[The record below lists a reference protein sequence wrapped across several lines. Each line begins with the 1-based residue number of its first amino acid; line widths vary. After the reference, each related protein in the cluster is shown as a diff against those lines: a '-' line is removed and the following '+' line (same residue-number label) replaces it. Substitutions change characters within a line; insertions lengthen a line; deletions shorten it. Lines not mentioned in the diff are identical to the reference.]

1 MTSSASTPSAAPRAP
16 RPGASAPATTPTK
29 TVLGL
34 PVAPDAPQGPSHG
47 PRSGVGPDRTG
58 PSRKRR
64 VWAQAWRLTLATLLG
79 VMAFALVW
87 PETATSGWSDARLG
101 LGIMGDLA
109 IGVAALVLVA
119 FRRRVPFVIAL
130 VLAACGGVSTLATGA
145 AALGLLS
152 LATHRRPR
160 QIAAVGLVFLAAGW
174 FSDAVMF
181 PPAEGALP
189 TWQLLLTGVV
199 LYALV
204 VAVGVAI
211 GSRRDLIASLRDRAV
226 LAEHEQSLRE
236 ERARDHERGRIA
248 REMHDVLGH
257 RLSLVALHA
266 GALEYRGR
274 ELTPD
279 EVVETAGVVRDNAQ
293 SALSELRD
301 VLGVLRDP
309 SATGASEV
317 TEVAPPQPTLADLP
331 ALLDEARAGGAEIAC
346 HADDRTVAELV
357 DLPASLG
364 RHAYRIVQESL
375 TNARRHAPG
384 RPVEVAL
391 SGAAGEGL
399 RIIVRNP
406 MPVRDAERDPADAAD
421 TATPGHGLAG
431 LAERMRLVGGAFQAG
446 PDGRGAHVVE
456 AVLPW
461 S

>member
-1 MTSSASTPSAAPRAP
+1 MTSSASTPHAA
-16 RPGASAPATTPTK
+16 
-29 TVLGL
+29 
-34 PVAPDAPQGPSHG
+34 PVAPSLPAAPPAPAPVSPAPPRRPATGAGPGRAHL
-47 PRSGVGPDRTG
+47 
-58 PSRKRR
+58 SRARR
-64 VWAQAWRLTLATLLG
+64 VWAETWRLGLATLVGLL
-79 VMAFALVW
+79 AFALVW
-87 PETATSGWSDARLG
+87 PETATADWSDARLG
-101 LGIMGDLA
+101 LGMMGDLA
-109 IGVAALVLVA
+109 VGVATLVLVA
-119 FRRRVPFVIAL
+119 FRHRAPFVIAL
-130 VLAACGGVSTLATGA
+130 ILALCGGVSTLATGA
-145 AALGLLS
+145 AVLGLVS
-152 LATHRRPR
+152 LATRRR
-160 QIAAVGLVFLAAGW
+160 ARELATVGLVYLAAGW
-174 FSDAVMF
+174 FSESVMF
-181 PPAEGALP
+181 PAMGDSLPA
-189 TWQLLLTGVV
+189 WQLLLSGVV

-204 VAVGVAI
+204 VAVGAAI

-236 ERARDHERGRIA
+236 ARARDLERGRIA

-309 SATGASEV
+309 SASGASEV
-317 TEVAPPQPTLADLP
+317 TEVAPPQPSLADLP
-331 ALLDEARAGGAEIAC
+331 VLLDDARAAGTEVSVDV
-346 HADDRTVAELV
+346 DDRTAARLVEL
-357 DLPASLG
+357 PTSLG
-364 RHAYRIVQESL
+364 RHAYRIVQEGL

-391 SGAAGEGL
+391 SDAPGEGL
-399 RIIVRNP
+399 RIVVRNP
-406 MPVRDAERDPADAAD
+406 MAGGVA
-421 TATPGHGLAG
+421 TTPGHGLTG
-431 LAERMRLVGGAFQAG
+431 LAERVRLVGGTFRAG